1 MSNSSDSK
9 KTYCND
15 DCEEPTLAQ
24 KVKGLFVDLK
34 KLASRMMG
42 PGDAF
47 VDEDTRNLRLYE
59 CMKCPF
65 RDPKSKSLKCIKCGC
80 YMEVKTWISSS
91 ECPEGIWK
99 ATEIKSKGE

>member
-1 MSNSSDSK
+1 
-9 KTYCND
+9 
-15 DCEEPTLAQ
+15 
-24 KVKGLFVDLK
+24 
-34 KLASRMMG
+34 
-42 PGDAF
+42 
-47 VDEDTRNLRLYE
+47 
-59 CMKCPF
+59 MKCPF